1 MPVRPPAIEFDR
13 VRFGY
18 PGNLVLDDVSFRIAD
33 GSYVGIIGPNGGGKT
48 TALKLMLGLLA
59 PEEGT
64 VRVLGE
70 DVERHED
77 KADIGY
83 VPQHAAHTSIEF
95 PATVMEVVESGRTP
109 RKAFLSGS
117 DAKDR
122 KAVRNAMDAA
132 GIWRLKD
139 RLMRELSG
147 GERQRVLVARAL
159 ASEPKILILD
169 EPFEGVDEES
179 QREFYG
185 LLHDLNADRGIT
197 ILFVTHDVEMI
208 GREAHEIICL
218 NRRLECQGSAKEIIH
233 VHTAGHRHGTPMTHA
248 HRHD

>member
-1 MPVRPPAIEFDR
+1 MPVRRPVIEFDR

-18 PGNLVLDDVSFRIAD
+18 PGNLVLNDVSFRIGE
-33 GSYVGIIGPNGGGKT
+33 GSYVGVIGPNGGGKT
-48 TALKLMLGLLA
+48 TALKLMLGLLKSQ
-59 PEEGT
+59 EGT
-64 VRVLGE
+64 VRVFGE
-70 DVERHED
+70 DVERRED

-83 VPQHAAHTSIEF
+83 VPQHAAHTSTAF
-95 PATVMEVVESGRTP
+95 PATVREVVESGRTP
-109 RKAFLSGS
+109 RKAFLAGFGP
-117 DAKDR
+117 KDR
-122 KAVRNAMDAA
+122 KAVRSAMDAA

-159 ASEPKILILD
+159 ASEPRILLLD
-169 EPFEGVDEES
+169 EPFEGVDVES

-185 LLHDLNADRGIT
+185 LLHDLNAKRGLT

-233 VHTAGHRHGTPMTHA
+233 VHAAGHRHGTSVTHA